1 MVKPQRAICLRNTNT
16 LYNSSGSP
24 VNVTFTVHFEIRTR
38 RFCVLRKKRYAAVKP
53 PQFMGHVTVDPKTLQ
68 LVYTPW
74 NVSQQEVETAVSKLD
89 SALVKRELIVWKECE
104 FEDNTETEERSLGT
118 IINYEELRELY
129 LERSP

>member
-1 MVKPQRAICLRNTNT
+1 
-16 LYNSSGSP
+16 
-24 VNVTFTVHFEIRTR
+24 
-38 RFCVLRKKRYAAVKP
+38 
-53 PQFMGHVTVDPKTLQ
+53 MGHVTVDPKTLQ